1 MALTSLLCSFC
12 LEAAEV
18 SFLVEDRGQSIDQT
32 AQINDRM
39 IYVAATGGDPGSDLL
54 FDASRQILYLIEH
67 GDRSYLQI
75 DNQTIDEVAALVDS
89 VSDVVE
95 SQQGVISDLLS
106 TFGISNAP
114 DEPVA
119 ELRDSGRQLAI
130 GGFSC
135 QLHQAHLKDKL
146 QFEICVSDNQQLQ
159 LKQEDYSALKE
170 FLVFSNRMQNKA
182 GKLLTT
188 LGIILPKMDLA
199 STKGLPV
206 GLHSPG
212 QGLKVRVTGIDSAA
226 KPVKHAVPAG
236 YSRSSI
242 PLLSG

>member
-1 MALTSLLCSFC
+1 MALAVLLCSFC

-18 SFLVEDRGQSIDQT
+18 GFLIEDRGQSIGQT
-32 AQINDRM
+32 ALVNDRM
-39 IYVAATGGDPGSDLL
+39 IYVAGTGGDPSSDLL

-67 GDRSYLQI
+67 DDRSYLQI

-89 VSDVVE
+89 VSGVVE
-95 SQQGVISDLLS
+95 SQQGVVSDLLS
-106 TFGISNAP
+106 TFGISNTP
-114 DEPVA
+114 EEPIA

-135 QLHQAHLKDKL
+135 QLHQAHRNDKL
-146 QFEICVSDNQQLQ
+146 QFEICVTDNQQLK
-159 LKQEDYSALKE
+159 LNQEDYSTLKE

-199 STKGLPV
+199 SSKGLPI
-206 GLHSPG
+206 GLYSPG
-212 QGLKVRVTGIDSAA
+212 QGLKVRVTGIDSAS
-226 KPVKHAVPAG
+226 KSTQLTVPAG
-236 YSRSSI
+236 YIRSSI
-242 PLLSG
+242 PLVSG